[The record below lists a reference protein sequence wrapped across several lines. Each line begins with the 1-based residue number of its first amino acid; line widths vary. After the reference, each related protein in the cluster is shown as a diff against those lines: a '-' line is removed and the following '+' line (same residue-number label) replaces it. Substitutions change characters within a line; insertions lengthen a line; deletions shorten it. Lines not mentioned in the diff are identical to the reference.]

1 MGKGKSSGQ
10 ERAEKLSETI
20 KQMEEAIQNF
30 QPEYDEKKKQL
41 DDLTLQIEAANED
54 FSNLFEQARKEV
66 RQEMSDE
73 LEAAKK
79 EKESIEALVSEYQQK
94 LDDLQSKINQ
104 ERKQF
109 EDDKKESDEAAKQY
123 SKSTRQEA
131 DKYAEEKK
139 AELDSSD
146 EDISEKE
153 KKLTAWDKKLLE
165 KEHAQAALQND
176 LDKKQAD
183 AELGF
188 QTLLREER
196 VKFDGELTRVKA
208 EIAEQGKKLIAR
220 KEAIDDELKEYK
232 ETELA
237 KIDSKIKAEKDQIEA
252 AKKKNQEAEVQNEK
266 RRAELD
272 TEAEVIQAKK
282 EAYDR
287 KFAELDDIA
296 ENKLQELYQDLLNEK
311 KTFQT
316 RCNELEI
323 QKSEKQDRIVALTA
337 KLKEGNGIE
346 ISTLKEENRQL
357 KEQLENLRDSESS
370 IFGKLRKYKIDSGS
384 LVEQLFKIEEYD
396 SLMAK
401 IESLT
406 KEKHDIELQLRQM
419 VDSKDALE
427 METKRANQFQS
438 NYESATAEL
447 ERLKKPGRKERLSSF
462 TAFSDFDPITQLD
475 PYGNQLLELTWLK
488 NIKAKMEE
496 SQIEISDKLLYAF
509 HTSVK
514 IHDWSPLVV
523 LAGVSGTGKSELPR
537 QYAHHGGMN
546 FISVPV
552 KPDWDSMQSL
562 FGYYN
567 SIENKFEPT
576 ELSKALF
583 YMQSSTMKNTVLM
596 VLLDEMNLAYV
607 ELYFSDLL
615 SKFETNRGTDDTV
628 YYEIS
633 LGANETPEKLE
644 IGKNVLWVGT
654 MNEDETTKALSDKVV
669 DRSTLLTFP
678 RPTKLVSRRSDIQIA
693 KPEKRLTYNLWS
705 KWCSETL
712 SEEKVKSKIDIEAYR
727 KIVEDINEKMSKV
740 NRNLGHRVWQSIER
754 YVFSHPMTIS
764 TFDRGSEFKKQFNS
778 AFAEAIAFKVMPKL
792 RGIEVSGDSKKV
804 LEEIKSIIDNQVSEL
819 SEDYKQAMS
828 LSSHIFQ
835 WCSAKFMDVKNK

>member
-1 MGKGKSSGQ
+1 MGKSKSAGQ
-10 ERAEKLSETI
+10 ERVEKLSEKI
-20 KQMEEAIQNF
+20 EQMEATIQNY
-30 QPEYDEKKKQL
+30 QPEYEEKKNQL
-41 DDLTLQIEAANED
+41 DELTFQIETSKEE
-54 FSNLFEQARKEV
+54 FSSLVEQAKAKAKE
-66 RQEMSDE
+66 EMSNE

-79 EKESIEALVSEYQQK
+79 EKENYENNVSEYQQK
-94 LDDLQSKINQ
+94 LAELQSKMNQ
-104 ERKQF
+104 ERNQF
-109 EDDKKESDEAAKQY
+109 ENDKKASDEAAQQY
-123 SKSTRQEA
+123 FITKRQEA
-131 DKYAEEKK
+131 DQYAEGKK
-139 AELDSSD
+139 AELDSR
-146 EDISEKE
+146 EKTISENE
-153 KKLTAWDKKLLE
+153 RKLAAWNKALLE
-165 KEHAQAALQND
+165 KEHAQAALQNE
-176 LDKKQAD
+176 LDKKQSD

-196 VKFDGELTRVKA
+196 VKFNDELSKVKT
-208 EIAEQGKKLIAR
+208 EIAEQGKKLIER
-220 KEAIDDELKEYK
+220 KEAIDDEIKKYK
-232 ETELA
+232 ETELT
-237 KIDSKIKAEKDQIEA
+237 KIDSEIKTEKELIET
-252 AKKKNQEAEVQNEK
+252 AKKKNQEEEAQNEK
-266 RRAELD
+266 RRVELD
-272 TEAEVIQAKK
+272 TEEEVVQAKK
-282 EAYDR
+282 KAYDR
-287 KFAELDDIA
+287 KYAELDNIA
-296 ENKLQELYQDLLNEK
+296 ESKLQELYQDLLNGK

-316 RCNELEI
+316 RCNELQSDVS
-323 QKSEKQDRIVALTA
+323 QKQQIIVDLTK

-346 ISTLKEENRQL
+346 ISSLKEENRQL
-357 KEQLENLRDSESS
+357 KEQLENFRNSESS
-370 IFGKLRKYKIDSGS
+370 IIGKLRQYKIDSGS

-406 KEKHDIELQLRQM
+406 KEKHDIELQQRQM

-462 TAFSDFDPITQLD
+462 TAFNDFDPITQLD
-475 PYGNQLLELTWLK
+475 PYGNQLSELTWLK

-583 YMQSSTMKNTVLM
+583 YMQSDTMKNTVLM

-615 SKFETNRGTDDTV
+615 SKFETNRGTDNTV
-628 YYEIS
+628 YYELS
-633 LGANETPEKLE
+633 LGANEAPEKME

-654 MNEDETTKALSDKVV
+654 MNEDETTKALSDKVI

-678 RPTKLVSRRSDIQIA
+678 RPTKLVSRRPDIQIA

-705 KWCSETL
+705 KWCRETL
-712 SEEKVKSKIDIEAYR
+712 SEEQVKSRIDIEIYR

-740 NRNLGHRVWQSIER
+740 NRNLGHRVWQSIEM
-754 YVFSHPMTIS
+754 YVFSHPLTIS
-764 TFDRGSEFKKQFNS
+764 TFNNGSEFKKQFAS

>member
-41 DDLTLQIEAANED
+41 DDLTLQIEVAKED

-79 EKESIEALVSEYQQK
+79 EKENIEALVSEYQQK
-94 LDDLQSKINQ
+94 LDDLQSKLNQ

-139 AELDSSD
+139 AELDSRE

-220 KEAIDDELKEYK
+220 KEAIDDELKKYK

-835 WCSAKFMDVKNK
+835 RCSAKFMDVKNK